1 MTLLALEN
9 YRTGLFAIM
18 CFLKHMIFL
27 CIFLLLLAF
36 AQVRSDND
44 CEVLK
49 ESKQNLTICNE
60 ELLRLGDEHK
70 ALLLLTAIK
79 DGKQYC
85 HIGIELTQPI
95 SAQCTNLTD
104 WSICSATCGIGT
116 RTRSKECELLIF
128 GQQSKKL
135 TVSEFEECTTDCS
148 SKLNTSNC
156 IHW

>member
-36 AQVRSDND
+36 AQVRSDKD
-44 CEVLK
+44 CEGHKKALK
-49 ESKQNLTICNE
+49 ETKQNLTICNE

-85 HIGIELTQPI
+85 HIGIELTQHFQ
-95 SAQCTNLTD
+95 ANV
-104 WSICSATCGIGT
+104 
-116 RTRSKECELLIF
+116 LI
-128 GQQSKKL
+128 
-135 TVSEFEECTTDCS
+135 
-148 SKLNTSNC
+148 
-156 IHW
+156 

>member
-60 ELLRLGDEHK
+60 EFIRLEDEQK
-70 ALLLLTAIK
+70 DLLLLTAIK
-79 DGKQYC
+79 DG
-85 HIGIELTQPI
+85 
-95 SAQCTNLTD
+95 S
-104 WSICSATCGIGT
+104 
-116 RTRSKECELLIF
+116 
-128 GQQSKKL
+128 
-135 TVSEFEECTTDCS
+135 
-148 SKLNTSNC
+148 NTK
-156 IHW
+156 

>member
-85 HIGIELTQPI
+85 HIGIELTQHFQP
-95 SAQCTNLTD
+95 NV
-104 WSICSATCGIGT
+104 
-116 RTRSKECELLIF
+116 LI
-128 GQQSKKL
+128 
-135 TVSEFEECTTDCS
+135 
-148 SKLNTSNC
+148 
-156 IHW
+156 